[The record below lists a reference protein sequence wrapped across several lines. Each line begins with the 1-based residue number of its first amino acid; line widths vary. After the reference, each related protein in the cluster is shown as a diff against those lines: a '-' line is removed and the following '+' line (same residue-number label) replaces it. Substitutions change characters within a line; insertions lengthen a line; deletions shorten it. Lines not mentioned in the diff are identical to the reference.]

1 MNESLL
7 KSILV
12 VKSCSILL
20 AEEMDKIKNSNIYS
34 QKIKNLTNNL
44 SKELDIQYEKTYKL
58 FDDEESEQGFNYIV
72 KLIENFQK
80 IISSAKSP
88 EELLEISLVL
98 ESIKNK
104 NYNLV
109 EL

>member
-1 MNESLL
+1 MNQKLL
-7 KSILV
+7 KSILI
-12 VKSCSILL
+12 VKSCNILL
-20 AEEMDKIKNSNIYS
+20 AEEMDNIKSTNLYS

-44 SKELDIQYEKTYKL
+44 SKELDRQYEAIYGL

-72 KLIENFQK
+72 KLLESFQEL
-80 IISSAKSP
+80 ISNAESP

-104 NYNLV
+104 NYNLI
-109 EL
+109 